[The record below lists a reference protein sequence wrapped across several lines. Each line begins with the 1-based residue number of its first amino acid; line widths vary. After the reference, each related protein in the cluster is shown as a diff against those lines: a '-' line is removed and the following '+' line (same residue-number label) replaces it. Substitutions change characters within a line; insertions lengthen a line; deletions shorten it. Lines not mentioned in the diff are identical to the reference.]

1 VAEQPVRVT
10 YDVRGAREGAAAV
23 DELKRATLEHGQ
35 ATEGA
40 GRSAEGY
47 ERAVGN
53 VRGQVEQLKQSQEA
67 ANRATVSAGQGF
79 ERLAS
84 NGIQL
89 AQRFAGVSNAVGS
102 LANQLGGSGSG
113 SAFSLVGSIASSV
126 AQFASLGSMLGPG
139 GAVLG
144 GIVGLTTAVSNLIA
158 EHADGAR
165 AAREHAEALRG
176 VANAAREAARA
187 VSRGRDIT
195 FAVEEGGA
203 LGALALSDYSSS
215 ELTNEIGTR
224 SARDA
229 ELDAERGRLAAQL
242 ETATGRGGGIS
253 GLDTGAIRERI
264 AAIDEEVA
272 SNREVVRVLEDVIVA
287 REREADA
294 GRSGSGSGSST
305 TGTPPARRGGG
316 RRRSGASAAEEPVD
330 DGAFLERM
338 AAETEAAGM
347 ARATEA
353 RERDR
358 ASFESYVAERRDL
371 EAAAEAEKAAAVELF
386 EADQEKRHERE
397 LERIAMERRARE
409 NLDRANMERL
419 AQQTELLE
427 SIGDRIGGVFA
438 GAFSAAIQGQEDF
451 GQALAKG
458 TKQVLIQFGTQ
469 MVAEGIGAL
478 FTGIGNTVLNP
489 PAAAT
494 KLAEGA
500 GKIALGVGLGAA
512 GAAIPTGGGGASGA
526 RAERPRV
533 DQAPSSGAQAQ
544 QLVINMN
551 APTVLGGTE
560 AEFGRVMLRAGEAAA
575 RRFHGG
581 RG

>member
-1 VAEQPVRVT
+1 MAEQPVRVT
-10 YDVRGAREGAAAV
+10 YDIRGAREGAAAV

-67 ANRATVSAGQGF
+67 ANRATVAAGQGF
-79 ERLAS
+79 EQATRRS
-84 NGIQL
+84 VEL
-89 AQRFAGVSNAVGS
+89 AQRFAGLANHAAELSRAMGGGSAGAAVGLAGS
-102 LANQLGGSGSG
+102 LAAG
-113 SAFSLVGSIASSV
+113 A
-126 AQFASLGSMLGPG
+126 AQ
-139 GAVLG
+139 GA
-144 GIVGLTTAVSNLIA
+144 
-158 EHADGAR
+158 
-165 AAREHAEALRG
+165 
-176 VANAAREAARA
+176 
-187 VSRGRDIT
+187 
-195 FAVEEGGA
+195 A
-203 LGALALSDYSSS
+203 LGAALGPVGAGLGAVIGGAIPVISSLASGVDTAAISFENLEANTRAAHTRLVEVRDTAPEVEEAVRRISTMLEAIDSFDPSWATIATPGTFRS
-215 ELTNEIGTR
+215 ITDVIG
-224 SARDA
+224 SLGLDRDPP
-229 ELDAERGRLAAQL
+229 
-242 ETATGRGGGIS
+242 TGRGG
-253 GLDTGAIRERI
+253 R
-264 AAIDEEVA
+264 
-272 SNREVVRVLEDVIVA
+272 
-287 REREADA
+287 
-294 GRSGSGSGSST
+294 
-305 TGTPPARRGGG
+305 G
-316 RRRSGASAAEEPVD
+316 RRPRAAAAEEPVD
-330 DGAFLERM
+330 DGAFLERTG
-338 AAETEAAGM
+338 AEAEAEGLRRLA
-347 ARATEA
+347 EEN
-353 RERDR
+353 ER
-358 ASFESYVAERRDL
+358 
-371 EAAAEAEKAAAVELF
+371 AAAEAADAEAERQRAKSEAADLF

-512 GAAIPTGGGGASGA
+512 GAAIPTGGASASSG

-544 QLVINMN
+544 QLVINLN